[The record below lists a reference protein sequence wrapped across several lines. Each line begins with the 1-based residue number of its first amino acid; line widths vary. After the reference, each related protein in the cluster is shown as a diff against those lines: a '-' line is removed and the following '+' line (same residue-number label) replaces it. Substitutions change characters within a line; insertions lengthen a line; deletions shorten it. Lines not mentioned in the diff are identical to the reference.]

1 MKQLLLTLL
10 IGAALVA
17 LCLRVA
23 GLLNWSISDSA
34 SIIGLLGVSAALVA
48 FIPFGSKDKCELV
61 EAWLQPTSRHFLENN
76 QLWEYKLG
84 ARISNSGSGTD
95 TLKTIRHTVEK
106 NGKKIRD
113 PVLVAGARPITE
125 KSGHVLPFTIQP
137 HTTVIVEGVAN
148 LALKIPEMMEM
159 AEDTSTPWKITY
171 KFIFESSRTKSVTL
185 STASPSWSKK

>member
-48 FIPFGSKDKCELV
+48 FIPFGSKAKCELV

-84 ARISNSGSGTD
+84 ARISNM
-95 TLKTIRHTVEK
+95 RVWH
-106 NGKKIRD
+106 RY
-113 PVLVAGARPITE
+113 
-125 KSGHVLPFTIQP
+125 F
-137 HTTVIVEGVAN
+137 
-148 LALKIPEMMEM
+148 
-159 AEDTSTPWKITY
+159 EDDQTHS
-171 KFIFESSRTKSVTL
+171 
-185 STASPSWSKK
+185 